1 MKKRNLREE
10 RELMRREENK
20 RFILDAAERVFAKKG
35 YSTATVDD
43 IASEAQFSKA
53 TIYRYFVSKS
63 AIFSEVIM
71 STFLEARE
79 NFLKIRNKQLS
90 AEQRLKELIH
100 FILNYYH
107 QKRNIAR
114 VLLMERSAMKKVLHL
129 DLSNHVMPLH
139 KKKGIPEDYK
149 RIVHEIFNIMCEII
163 DEGVDSGEFRKI
175 NAEDACYVLGSLL
188 RGFHFRGPVHGKDY
202 TIDGSTELLHSFFM
216 NGIKKPM
223 SMCEGDDV

>member
-10 RELMRREENK
+10 RKLMRREENK

-100 FILNYYH
+100 FILTYYYK
-107 QKRNIAR
+107 KRNIAR
-114 VLLMERSAMKKVLHL
+114 VLWMERSAMKRILQM
-129 DLSNHVMPLH
+129 DLNNHVMPLH
-139 KKKGIPEDYK
+139 KRKGIPEDYNK
-149 RIVHEIFNIMCEII
+149 IVHEIFNIMCGII
-163 DEGVDSGEFRKI
+163 QEGIDLGEFREMD
-175 NAEDACYVLGSLL
+175 ASEACYVLGSLL
-188 RGFHFRGPVHGKDY
+188 RGFHFRGPVRGRDY
-202 TIDGSTELLHSFFM
+202 TIDESTDLMHGFFM
-216 NGIKKPM
+216 NGIKKQ
-223 SMCEGDDV
+223 